1 MSQIFEVITIGGNR
15 FRFEGDYLWQYGLQ
29 PGSMDI
35 LDKTVVEVLE
45 DKDEGEIVAFFSQVV
60 AVGKVDENTCLSMPR
75 EIIQAQCP
83 KCGYIPK

>member
-1 MSQIFEVITIGGNR
+1 MTHCFEVITIGGNR
-15 FRFEGDYLWQYGLQ
+15 FRFEGDYIWQYGILS
-29 PGSMDI
+29 GSKDI
-35 LDKTVVEVLE
+35 DDKTVVEVLNN
-45 DKDEGEIVAFFSQVV
+45 EGDIVSFFSQVV